1 MVKNPQNSKSKN
13 KLFSFNQISDRG
25 GSGVNYSSKKKRKK
39 NKMIKRNLIF
49 CYLDCVCGK

>member
-25 GSGVNYSSKKKRKK
+25 GSEVNYPSKKKKEK
-39 NKMIKRNLIF
+39 
-49 CYLDCVCGK
+49 